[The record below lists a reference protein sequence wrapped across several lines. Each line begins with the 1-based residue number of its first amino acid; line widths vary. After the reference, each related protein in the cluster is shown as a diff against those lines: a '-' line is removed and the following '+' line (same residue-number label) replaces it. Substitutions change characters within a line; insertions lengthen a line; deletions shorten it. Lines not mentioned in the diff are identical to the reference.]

1 VRGGCCT
8 GPWRR
13 TSRFVGTVV
22 GRSVASSIG
31 FGSQAGSLR
40 HGRGPCSPSPRPS
53 PAAARVLFTG
63 RRFAGE
69 GVTRRGIGFQPVREM
84 IFRQWLAVSVGRWLT
99 GCGAC
104 WCAGISK
111 DGPSARRL
119 EAYATDVGPV
129 RPHPGPLPQSRGCC
143 LAEVVWWERGHAR
156 LSPPGWG
163 TVPLQWLAWSTRARR
178 VVRPNGP
185 SIRPARVIGPGE
197 R

>member
-69 GVTRRGIGFQPVREM
+69 GVTRRGIGFQPVLEL
-84 IFRQWLAVSVGRWLT
+84 ILRQWLAVSVGRWLT

-119 EAYATDVGPV
+119 EAYATDGGPCSPSPRPSPAVTWVLLLGSRLVGEGARAAFAAGVGNGSPAV
-129 RPHPGPLPQSRGCC
+129 
-143 LAEVVWWERGHAR
+143 AR
-156 LSPPGWG
+156 LVNAGSPRCPA
-163 TVPLQWLAWSTRARR
+163 QRAIHSPSQGH
-178 VVRPNGP
+178 RPW
-185 SIRPARVIGPGE
+185 
-197 R
+197 